1 MKHWAY
7 SLVLSLLVFSFCG
20 DVRCRAQDLSY
31 QKRGNRSEG
40 IKAKP
45 VSGFDIELL
54 AAQAS
59 ISDET
64 DKLGERFYARF
75 YLEQPNPVFLTVREL
90 DYKYYYWLDNIE
102 HTGSWQ
108 AGFGNVFDWPT
119 KDVVSQLGNLRMSDL
134 GVVARLDNPQ
144 PRAIEKIAPVVFYQS
159 QPPAKIEGYQF
170 AFKLREDAKVKAVI
184 YSEKSDEGTVV
195 QPLGPQR
202 GGRPFWI
209 KWNLSNTNV
218 PEGAY
223 KLVVSGYLLSTN
235 DPLNQVVRFYHQ
247 PRLK

>member
-7 SLVLSLLVFSFCG
+7 SLVTALLVISLGG
-20 DVRCRAQDLSY
+20 DGGCWAQDLSY
-31 QKRGNRSEG
+31 QKRGNRNEG

-54 AAQAS
+54 AAQGS
-59 ISDET
+59 YGDET

-75 YLEQPNPVFLTVREL
+75 YLERPSPVFLTVREL

-102 HTGSWQ
+102 HKGRWQ
-108 AGFGNVFDWPT
+108 AGFDNVFDWPT
-119 KDVVSQLGNLRMSDL
+119 KDVVSQLGNLRISDL
-134 GVVARLDNPQ
+134 GVVARLDSPQ
-144 PRAIEKIAPVVFYQS
+144 PRAIEKIAPVIFYQS
-159 QPPAKIEGYQF
+159 QTPANIEGYQF
-170 AFKLREDAKVKAVI
+170 AFKLREDAKVKAVV
-184 YSEKSDEGTVV
+184 YKETSDEGIVV
-195 QPLGPQR
+195 QPLAPQR

-209 KWNLSNTNV
+209 KWNLSNATA